1 MDIFGKIKEKLSN
14 EFIDIVEWLD
24 YTDDTIAHRFERYQN
39 EIKNGAKL
47 IVREG
52 QTAVFVNE
60 GQLADVFTPGTYD
73 LTTKNLPILATL
85 KGWKYGFNSPFKAEV
100 YFVNTH
106 LFTDEKWGTKNP
118 ITLSDERFGL
128 VEIRAFGTYAFR
140 ISDAGKFIIDIVG
153 TDNNFTNFEINE
165 HLKSLIATRFTDTV
179 GEANLPIELY
189 AANTS
194 ELSETCQEVMAP
206 EFESVGIA
214 LEKFYIENVSMPE
227 DLKKEIFEYSRLDK
241 LDMQKLAQFKAAKA
255 MELAAKNEGGTAGA
269 GMGMGMGF
277 VLAQQM
283 GGMMGGNMN
292 MGQQQGFPQAGG
304 ASCSPTN
311 ANSGAILL
319 CCEWSTTRS
328 CFISNSYKHSLPA
341 RTINRESLVWK
352 QGMANWA
359 ALQEVEELKSFL
371 GGNTPPPL
379 ARSLITKLLPSSNEE
394 GNLNPPLAE
403 KGVVI
408 GKQTPPPAALRKPP
422 PLN

>member
-1 MDIFGKIKEKLSN
+1 MDIFSKIKEKLTH
-14 EFIDIVEWLD
+14 EFIDIIEWLD

-60 GQLADVFTPGTYD
+60 GQLADVFEPGTYD

-106 LFTDEKWGTKNP
+106 LFTDEKWGTKSP
-118 ITLSDERFGL
+118 ITLSDDRFGL
-128 VEIRAFGTYAFR
+128 VEIRAFGTYAFK
-140 ISDAGKFIIDIVG
+140 ISDAGKFIVDIVG
-153 TDNNFTNFEINE
+153 TDNNFTSFEINE

-194 ELSETCQEVMAP
+194 ELSDTCREVMAP
-206 EFESVGIA
+206 EFETVGIS

-227 DLKKEIFEYSRLDK
+227 DLKKEIFEYSRIDKLDLDK
-241 LDMQKLAQFKAAKA
+241 LTKFKTAKA
-255 MELAAKNEGGTAGA
+255 IEAAAKNEGGTAGA

-283 GGMMGGNMN
+283 GGMMSPQMGGNPQMQQAGTPVPPPMPVAVQYFYAVN
-292 MGQQQGFPQAGG
+292 GVQQGPVSFEQLQALFAG
-304 ASCSPTN
+304 
-311 ANSGAILL
+311 
-319 CCEWSTTRS
+319 
-328 CFISNSYKHSLPA
+328 
-341 RTINRESLVWK
+341 RTINRDSLVWK
-352 QGMANWA
+352 QGMANWT
-359 ALQEVEELKSFL
+359 ALKDVEELKSFL

-379 ARSLITKLLPSSNEE
+379 P
-394 GNLNPPLAE
+394 NP
-403 KGVVI
+403 
-408 GKQTPPPAALRKPP
+408 
-422 PLN
+422 

>member
-47 IVREG
+47 VVREG

-60 GQLADVFTPGTYD
+60 GQLADVFEPGTYD

-106 LFTDEKWGTKNP
+106 LFTDEKWGTKSP

-153 TDNNFTNFEINE
+153 TDNNFTNYEINE

-189 AANTS
+189 AANTT
-194 ELSETCQEVMAP
+194 ELSDTCREVMAP

-227 DLKKEIFEYSRLDK
+227 DLKKEIFEYSRIDKLDLDK
-241 LDMQKLAQFKAAKA
+241 LTKFKTAKA
-255 MELAAKNEGGTAGA
+255 VEAAAKNEGGTAGA

-283 GGMMGGNMN
+283 GQMMNPQMGGSPQMQQAAVPVPPPMPVQTLYYYAVN
-292 MGQQQGFPQAGG
+292 GTQQGPVTFEQLQALFAG
-304 ASCSPTN
+304 
-311 ANSGAILL
+311 
-319 CCEWSTTRS
+319 
-328 CFISNSYKHSLPA
+328 
-341 RTINRESLVWK
+341 RTINRDSLVWK
-352 QGMANWA
+352 QGMANWT

-379 ARSLITKLLPSSNEE
+379 P
-394 GNLNPPLAE
+394 G
-403 KGVVI
+403 
-408 GKQTPPPAALRKPP
+408 Q
-422 PLN
+422 

>member
-1 MDIFGKIKEKLSN
+1 MDIFSRIKEKLSN

-73 LTTKNLPILATL
+73 VTTKNLPILATL

-118 ITLSDERFGL
+118 VTLSDERFGL

-140 ISDAGKFIIDIVG
+140 ISDAGKFIVDIVG

-189 AANTS
+189 AANTT
-194 ELSETCQEVMAP
+194 ELSETCREVMAP
-206 EFESVGIA
+206 EFESVGIS
-214 LEKFYIENVSMPE
+214 LEKFFIENVSMPE

-255 MELAAKNEGGTAGA
+255 MEAAAKNEGGTAGA

-283 GGMMGGNMN
+283 GNMMGGA
-292 MGQQQGFPQAGG
+292 MGQQQTGFPQATGTAVPPPMPAQVMYYYAVNG
-304 ASCSPTN
+304 TQQGPVTIDQLRSLFAS
-311 ANSGAILL
+311 
-319 CCEWSTTRS
+319 
-328 CFISNSYKHSLPA
+328 
-341 RTINRESLVWK
+341 RTINRDSLVWK
-352 QGMANWA
+352 QGMASWT

-379 ARSLITKLLPSSNEE
+379 PGA
-394 GNLNPPLAE
+394 
-403 KGVVI
+403 
-408 GKQTPPPAALRKPP
+408 
-422 PLN
+422 

>member
-1 MDIFGKIKEKLSN
+1 MDIFSKIKEKLSH

-100 YFVNTH
+100 YFVNSH
-106 LFTDEKWGTKNP
+106 LFTDEKWGTKSP
-118 ITLSDERFGL
+118 ITLSDDRFGL
-128 VEIRAFGTYAFR
+128 VEIRAFGTYAFK

-189 AANTS
+189 AANTT
-194 ELSETCQEVMAP
+194 ELSDTCREVMSP
-206 EFESVGIA
+206 EFESVGIS

-227 DLKKEIFEYSRLDK
+227 DLKKEIFEYSRIDKLDLDK
-241 LDMQKLAQFKAAKA
+241 LTKFKTAKA
-255 MELAAKNEGGTAGA
+255 VEAAAKNEGGTAGA

-283 GGMMGGNMN
+283 GGLMN
-292 MGQQQGFPQAGG
+292 PQGGQQVAPQAGSSAVPPPMPTQVLYYYAVNG
-304 ASCSPTN
+304 AQQGPVTMDQLK
-311 ANSGAILL
+311 ALFA
-319 CCEWSTTRS
+319 
-328 CFISNSYKHSLPA
+328 A

-359 ALQEVEELKSFL
+359 ALQDVEELKSFL

-379 ARSLITKLLPSSNEE
+379 
-394 GNLNPPLAE
+394 PP
-403 KGVVI
+403 
-408 GKQTPPPAALRKPP
+408 Q
-422 PLN
+422 

>member
-1 MDIFGKIKEKLSN
+1 LLALLKTRKHYIMDIFGKIKEKLSN

-73 LTTKNLPILATL
+73 LTTQNLPILTTL

-118 ITLSDERFGL
+118 VTLSDERFGL
-128 VEIRAFGTYAFR
+128 VEIRAFGTYAFK

-194 ELSETCQEVMAP
+194 ELSDTCREVMAP
-206 EFESVGIA
+206 EFASVGIS
-214 LEKFYIENVSMPE
+214 LEKFFIENVSMPE
-227 DLKKEIFEYSRLDK
+227 DLKKEIFEYSRLEK

-283 GGMMGGNMN
+283 GGMMGGA
-292 MGQQQGFPQAGG
+292 MGQQQTGFPVVGG
-304 ASCSPTN
+304 AAVPPPMPASVQYFYALNGAQQGPVTFEQLKALF
-311 ANSGAILL
+311 AN
-319 CCEWSTTRS
+319 
-328 CFISNSYKHSLPA
+328 
-341 RTINRESLVWK
+341 RTINKDSLVWK
-352 QGMANWA
+352 QGMTNWT
-359 ALQEVEELKSFL
+359 ALSEVQELKSFL

-379 ARSLITKLLPSSNEE
+379 P
-394 GNLNPPLAE
+394 
-403 KGVVI
+403 
-408 GKQTPPPAALRKPP
+408 Q
-422 PLN
+422 

>member
-1 MDIFGKIKEKLSN
+1 MLALLKTRKHYIMDIFGKIKEKLSN

-73 LTTKNLPILATL
+73 LTTQNLPILTTL

-118 ITLSDERFGL
+118 VTLSDERFGL
-128 VEIRAFGTYAFR
+128 VEIRAFGTYAFK

-194 ELSETCQEVMAP
+194 ELSDTCREVMAP
-206 EFESVGIA
+206 EFASVGIS
-214 LEKFYIENVSMPE
+214 LEKFFIENVSMPE
-227 DLKKEIFEYSRLDK
+227 DLKKELFEYSRLEK

-283 GGMMGGNMN
+283 GGMMGGA
-292 MGQQQGFPQAGG
+292 MGQQQTGFPVVGG
-304 ASCSPTN
+304 AAVPPPMPTSVQYFYALN
-311 ANSGAILL
+311 GAQQGPVSFEQLKALFAN
-319 CCEWSTTRS
+319 
-328 CFISNSYKHSLPA
+328 
-341 RTINRESLVWK
+341 RTINKDSLVWK
-352 QGMANWA
+352 QGMTNWTN
-359 ALQEVEELKSFL
+359 LSEVQELKSFL

-379 ARSLITKLLPSSNEE
+379 P
-394 GNLNPPLAE
+394 
-403 KGVVI
+403 
-408 GKQTPPPAALRKPP
+408 Q
-422 PLN
+422 

>member
-1 MDIFGKIKEKLSN
+1 MGIFDKIKEKLSH

-24 YTDDTIAHRFERYQN
+24 YTDDTICHRFERYQN

-60 GQLADVFTPGTYD
+60 GQLADVFSPGTYTLD
-73 LTTKNLPILATL
+73 TQNLPILATL

-118 ITLSDERFGL
+118 ITLNDERFGL
-128 VEIRAFGTYAFR
+128 VEIRAFGTYAFK
-140 ISDAGKFIIDIVG
+140 ISDPGKFIVDIVG

-194 ELSETCQEVMAP
+194 ELSETCKEVMQP
-206 EFESVGIA
+206 EFQSVGIS
-214 LEKFYIENVSMPE
+214 LEKFFIENVSMPE
-227 DLKKEIFEYSRLDK
+227 DLKKEIFEYSRIDKLDLDK
-241 LDMQKLAQFKAAKA
+241 LAKFKTAKA
-255 MELAAKNEGGTAGA
+255 IEAAAQNEGGTAGA

-283 GGMMGGNMN
+283 GGLMGNPQAPIATQPQMAPPPLPAAVQYYYAIN
-292 MGQQQGFPQAGG
+292 GQQAGPVGFEQLRALF
-304 ASCSPTN
+304 
-311 ANSGAILL
+311 AN
-319 CCEWSTTRS
+319 
-328 CFISNSYKHSLPA
+328 
-341 RTINRESLVWK
+341 RTVNKDTLVWK
-352 QGMANWA
+352 QGMDNWA
-359 ALQEVEELKSFL
+359 AIKEMAELKVFL
-371 GGNTPPPL
+371 GGSTPPPL
-379 ARSLITKLLPSSNEE
+379 PGA
-394 GNLNPPLAE
+394 
-403 KGVVI
+403 
-408 GKQTPPPAALRKPP
+408 
-422 PLN
+422 